1 MAKVLFVGAGDGGIN
16 ETIISKINEKKE
28 MNACFMIVNFEDEI
42 SKYSKYGQCL
52 LKRNAVCAD
61 YTAKEQAFEHF
72 VAVDFDIIEWID
84 QYWYSIFEQQ
94 RRFEEYHAFTIPNT
108 YESHYEIYRKNI
120 LFWFNFIKKNEI
132 THLFFSSIPHEGFDM
147 IIYLLAKKM
156 GISVKMVYGSILPG
170 REYVFDDFEKSE
182 RELVNTFNKLTQ
194 EYADKTID
202 EILLPEEVT
211 SYFEKW
217 CKHDVDAMTPWN
229 MKVDSLKRRFEIRF
243 GQPCLL
249 WEWKEILAK
258 GYRKCGMKIGPSFIV
273 QEIKDI
279 PKYLQCI
286 PMIVKRWIYA
296 RPAWVRTKKI
306 REYYDSIATMP
317 QSGEKYIYFALHYQ
331 PEASSN
337 PLGGIYADQR
347 LAVRMLSTCVPD
359 DIMIYIK
366 MHPEQIAPFR
376 SIEYYKELS
385 MMRNVRI
392 ISREAGTFSLMQN
405 AVAVSSITGT
415 ACWESQFYNIPA
427 ILFGNSL
434 KNAAPLSYTVK
445 SREECESAINS
456 IINNE
461 KSVSAKELKLFVK
474 ALCQTSYS
482 KEHKNEELID
492 AISGFISE

>member
-1 MAKVLFVGAGDGGIN
+1 MAKVLFVGTGDAGIN
-16 ETIISKINEKKE
+16 ETIISKISEKKE
-28 MNACFMIVNFEDEI
+28 MTACFMIVNFEDEI

-52 LKRNAVCAD
+52 LKKNATCAN
-61 YTAKEQAFEHF
+61 YVKEEQLFENYK
-72 VAVDFDIIEWID
+72 AVDYDLIEWID
-84 QYWYSIFEQQ
+84 KYWYSIFEQQ
-94 RRFEEYHAFTIPNT
+94 RRFEEYHAFTVPNT
-108 YESHYEIYRKNI
+108 YESHYEMYRKNI
-120 LFWFNFIKKNEI
+120 LFWSNYLEKNAI
-132 THLFFSSIPHEGFDM
+132 THIFFSSIPHEGFDT

-156 GISVKMVYGSILPG
+156 DISIKMTYGTILPG

-182 RELVNTFNKLTQ
+182 KELSNTFERLTK
-194 EYADKTID
+194 EYADKSELD
-202 EILLPEEVT
+202 ILLPEGVN

-217 CKHDVDAMTPWN
+217 CKHDIDAMTPWN

-243 GQPCLL
+243 GQPSLW
-249 WEWKEILAK
+249 WEWKEVFGK
-258 GYRKCGMKIGPSFIV
+258 GYRKCGMKIGPRFIV

-286 PMIVKRWIYA
+286 PMIVKRWCYA
-296 RPAWVRTKKI
+296 RPVWVRTKKI
-306 REYYDSIATMP
+306 RAYYDSIATMP
-317 QSGEKYIYFALHYQ
+317 QTDEKYIYFALHYQ

-385 MMRNVRI
+385 EMRNVRI

-427 ILFGNSL
+427 ILFGNSV

-445 SREECESAINS
+445 SREECERAIDS
-456 IINNE
+456 IIKNE
-461 KSVSAKELKLFVK
+461 KKVSIKELKLFVK
-474 ALCQTSYS
+474 ALYETSYS
-482 KEHKNEELID
+482 KEHKNEELITV
-492 AISGFISE
+492 ISKFISE